1 MEVALEAVIVIPCFN
16 EASRLR
22 ADGFRELLAAGRLRL
37 LFVDDGS
44 TDGTLPALQQLCR
57 DLRWGASVLSLPKN
71 VGKAEAVRQ
80 GLLQALTTDA
90 AVVGYLD
97 ADLATPPAEMLR
109 IVETLRASEAEVA
122 VGCRLQLLGAQIVR
136 KPIRELLG
144 KTFSLAASVALGLR
158 FRDTQC
164 GAKAF
169 RATSLLRECL
179 EQPFHARWAFD
190 VELLGRLLIGTR
202 NTLGYGAGGFVE
214 VPLRAWSDVDN
225 SKLRTR
231 DIPRLG
237 TELFGI
243 ALELARLRS
252 SVRGSAR
259 QRPRVVS
266 SRENAA

>member
-1 MEVALEAVIVIPCFN
+1 MADAVIVIPCFN

-22 ADGFRELLAAGRLRL
+22 EGGFRELLAGGSVRL

-44 TDGTLPALQQLCR
+44 TDKTHEVLQQLCR
-57 DLRWGASVLSLPKN
+57 DLPWGASVLTLPKN

-80 GLLQALTTDA
+80 GLLQALSTEA
-90 AVVGYLD
+90 SIVGYLD

-122 VGCRLQLLGAQIVR
+122 VACRLQLLGAKIDR
-136 KPIRELLG
+136 KPLRSLLG
-144 KTFSLAASVALGLR
+144 KIFSLAASLALGVR

-169 RATSLLRECL
+169 RATSLLRAAI

-202 NTLGYGAGGFVE
+202 TIQGYGAAGFFE